1 MTNYDKLE
9 YATYLLKHEQKQNRG
24 EKCKDSERLKT
35 YRAEWMFQRQIQD
48 VEFADLKEAQKFAKK
63 IYKSK
68 TWQKLWKESVEN
80 NVAKLFDSNPQV
92 VAMSKRNKKLSGFTN
107 GHTVT
112 LSESGLNRYTLL
124 HELTHCLG
132 HMHHGRSFRQAL
144 LKMVGVFM
152 GAEEKKILKNEFKRK
167 GLACGNARKPLSYDK
182 WIAARDRMEALRE
195 KTARAKDE
203 AERRA
208 YDSIIQ
214 PIG

>member
-107 GHTVT
+107 GRTVT

-167 GLACGNARKPLSYDK
+167 GLACGNARKALSYDK

-195 KTARAKDE
+195 KTSRAKE
-203 AERRA
+203 LAERRA

>member
-107 GHTVT
+107 GRTVT

-132 HMHHGRSFRQAL
+132 HMHHGRSFRQTL

-167 GLACGNARKPLSYDK
+167 GLACGNARKALSYDK

>member
-107 GHTVT
+107 GRTVT